1 MRRVKFFKP
10 FLPIHLVREKVWE
23 RPFLYCYIDSL
34 TMEFNRTSID
44 GVWLIKPTVF
54 RDNRGFFLEWF
65 SKRRFEEHG
74 IKADFV
80 QDNQSSSLKR
90 GVLRGL
96 HFQSPPH
103 SQAKLVRV
111 VKGSA
116 YDVIVDLRKDSGT
129 FECWEAF
136 TLSAENFQ
144 MVFIPNGFAHGFCA
158 LEDNTVYIYK
168 TDEFYAPQ
176 SEGGI
181 IWNDPTLNIDWPIKK
196 PILSVKDKK
205 LPTFSEIKSPF

>member
-1 MRRVKFFKP
+1 
-10 FLPIHLVREKVWE
+10 
-23 RPFLYCYIDSL
+23 
-34 TMEFNRTSID
+34 MEFKKTAID
-44 GVWLIKPTVF
+44 GVWLIKPNVF

-74 IKADFV
+74 ITADFV
-80 QDNQSSSLKR
+80 QDNQSSSVKR

-116 YDVIVDLRKDSGT
+116 YDVIVDLRKDSET
-129 FECWEAF
+129 FGCWQAF
-136 TLSAENFQ
+136 TLSAKNFQ
-144 MVFIPNGFAHGFCA
+144 MVFIPIGFAHGFCA
-158 LEDNTVYIYK
+158 LEDDTVYIYK
-168 TDEFYAPQ
+168 TDDFYTPQ

-181 IWNDPTLNIDWPIKK
+181 IWNDPTLNIDWPIRK
-196 PILSVKDKK
+196 PILSTKDKE
-205 LPTFSEIKSPF
+205 LPTFTEIKSPF